1 MKSPFVVKIYRRKRS
16 YLSLSSDRSPEQTFT
31 FSEVFRGMLD
41 GATEVAS
48 EVETKSNQPEPKGW
62 KVRRVGSVTFA
73 ISKPKRK
80 ARKIRQSRLKNRRR
94 AR

>member
-1 MKSPFVVKIYRRKRS
+1 METQNNEPEVKS
-16 YLSLSSDRSPEQTFT
+16 
-31 FSEVFRGMLD
+31 
-41 GATEVAS
+41 
-48 EVETKSNQPEPKGW
+48 W

-80 ARKIRQSRLKNRRR
+80 ARKIRQARLKNRRR